1 MEELFWL
8 IRLPATI
15 VLAVLLVAAFPF
27 WLVLGTVWGL
37 LLLLVGGAAIPVV
50 MVNHA
55 WSGNPEAFRRYLR
68 GLVNVEKYVREWWMP
83 YSRRWSNL
91 VKWQETGR

>member
-8 IRLPATI
+8 IRLPVTM
-15 VLAVLLVAAFPF
+15 VLAVLLAAALPLWF
-27 WLVLGTVWGL
+27 VLGLVGGL
-37 LLLLVGGAAIPVV
+37 LLFLAGGAAIPVV

-55 WSGNPEAFRRYLR
+55 WRGDADAFRRYLR
-68 GLVNVEKYVREWWMP
+68 GLVDVETYINGWWKP

-91 VKWQETGR
+91 AKWQETGR